1 MLGFCAVMGG
11 VIREIWIFFKFLVC
25 INVIRCDTIDIYR
38 SYIGFHISIVM
49 IELALYLILND
60 LSLLF
65 VLQYYDWS

>member
-38 SYIGFHISIVM
+38 SYIGFLVEDDI
-49 IELALYLILND
+49 YR
-60 LSLLF
+60 
-65 VLQYYDWS
+65 